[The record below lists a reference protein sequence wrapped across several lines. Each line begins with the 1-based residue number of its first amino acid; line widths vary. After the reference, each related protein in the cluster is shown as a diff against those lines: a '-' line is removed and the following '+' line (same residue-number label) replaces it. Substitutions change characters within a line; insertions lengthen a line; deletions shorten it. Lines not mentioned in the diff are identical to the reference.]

1 MAANRAL
8 AAPTPPTH
16 DTTQPQWSPKAQHCS
31 VLNGCMCAVPLGAGR
46 ADVSSSARH
55 WHSAGP
61 LPQLML
67 GRGQRS
73 IACACVN
80 GSTHV

>member
-46 ADVSSSARH
+46 ANVSSSARH
-55 WHSAGP
+55 
-61 LPQLML
+61 
-67 GRGQRS
+67 
-73 IACACVN
+73 
-80 GSTHV
+80 